1 VNATPAQ
8 TPVVLIHGIRVTSTM
23 WRAQQD
29 ALASTGRPVIAVDLP
44 GHGARSG
51 EPFTIDG
58 ALAVVHDAVD
68 ELGRRAVVVGL
79 SLGGYIAITYSA
91 RFPESVAGVV
101 AADCSAEPV
110 GIAALSFE
118 IFASAIG
125 RLPDHGERLN
135 HLVLDRFLPDGG
147 VRDIAAGGFSPLVVA
162 DVVDAL
168 RATDPCADLASL
180 QVPVWIVNGE
190 WDHFRLQERKFLR
203 ACADG
208 RLEIIHGAG
217 HLSNLMAPVEFTRV
231 LLEALDDVDAR
242 HPVDAGQ

>member
-1 VNATPAQ
+1 MCPGPPPTSSTGAERPSSRHPGPWPGAAAPWRSRASRARVRDVWRPQAQPGLRARIQRAARSRSGHSGAVNATPAQ

-101 AADCSAEPV
+101 AADSV
-110 GIAALSFE
+110 SYT
-118 IFASAIG
+118 
-125 RLPDHGERLN
+125 H
-135 HLVLDRFLPDGG
+135 
-147 VRDIAAGGFSPLVVA
+147 
-162 DVVDAL
+162 L
-168 RATDPCADLASL
+168 RAHETDS
-180 QVPVWIVNGE
+180 
-190 WDHFRLQERKFLR
+190 
-203 ACADG
+203 
-208 RLEIIHGAG
+208 
-217 HLSNLMAPVEFTRV
+217 
-231 LLEALDDVDAR
+231 
-242 HPVDAGQ
+242 